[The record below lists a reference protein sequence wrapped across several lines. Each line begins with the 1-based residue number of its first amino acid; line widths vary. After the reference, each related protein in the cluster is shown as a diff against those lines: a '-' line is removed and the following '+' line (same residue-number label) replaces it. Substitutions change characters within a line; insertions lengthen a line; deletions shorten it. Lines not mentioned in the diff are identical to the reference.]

1 MTGGSPSAILLT
13 VSGIT
18 NSPRITERRQATRA
32 EILSAAWALARE
44 EGLAGLSL
52 RELGTRVGMRAQSL
66 YGYFASKNDIYD
78 AMFADGW
85 RALLAEV
92 EWPGPDDAVDRDAFK
107 AGTCSFVTFCVA
119 DPVRYQL
126 LFQRT
131 VHGFEPSPASYAIA
145 VQVLERVQDVSARL
159 GVTEPAHL
167 DLQTA
172 LLTGLTSQ
180 QIANDP
186 GGDRW
191 TRLLDEAL
199 DMYLDHVLPTGPDPR
214 STP

>member
-1 MTGGSPSAILLT
+1 
-13 VSGIT
+13 
-18 NSPRITERRQATRA
+18 
-32 EILSAAWALARE
+32 
-44 EGLAGLSL
+44 
-52 RELGTRVGMRAQSL
+52 MRAQSL

-92 EWPGPDDAVDRDAFK
+92 EWPGEDDVVDREAFK
-107 AGTCSFVTFCVA
+107 NGVRTTVAFCVA

-126 LFQRT
+126 LFLRT
-131 VHGFEPSPASYAIA
+131 LPGFEPSAGSYAIA
-145 VQVLERVQDVSARL
+145 VQLLERVQEVSARL
-159 GVTEPAHL
+159 GITDPAHL

-172 LLTGLTSQ
+172 LVTGLTSQ

-191 TRLLDEAL
+191 VRLLDEAL
-199 DMYLDHVLPTGPDPR
+199 DMYLDHVLADPSTDR

>member
-1 MTGGSPSAILLT
+1 M
-13 VSGIT
+13 SGVT
-18 NSPRITERRQATRA
+18 NSPRIAERRQATQA
-32 EILSAAWALARE
+32 EILAAAWELAHE

-52 RELGTRVGMRAQSL
+52 RALGARVGMRAQSL

-78 AMFADGW
+78 AMFADGY
-85 RALLAEV
+85 RALLGEIS
-92 EWPGPDDAVDRDAFK
+92 WPDDDGATIDRDTFK
-107 AGTCSFVTFCVA
+107 AGARTFVAACVA
-119 DPVRYQL
+119 DPMRYQL

-131 VHGFEPSPASYAIA
+131 LPGFEPSPDSYAVA
-145 VQVLERVQDVSARL
+145 LHLVERLTAACASL
-159 GVTEPAHL
+159 GITDPAHV

-172 LLTGLTSQ
+172 LVTGITAQ
-180 QIANDP
+180 QLANDP

-191 TRLLDEAL
+191 TRLLDDAL

>member
-1 MTGGSPSAILLT
+1 M
-13 VSGIT
+13 SGVT
-18 NSPRITERRQATRA
+18 NSPRIAERRQATQA
-32 EILSAAWALARE
+32 EILAAAWELALE

-52 RELGTRVGMRAQSL
+52 RALGRRVGMRAQSL

-92 EWPGPDDAVDRDAFK
+92 EWPGEDDVVDREAFK
-107 AGTCSFVTFCVA
+107 AGTHTMVAFCLA

-126 LFQRT
+126 LFLRT
-131 VHGFEPSPASYAIA
+131 LPGFEPSAGSYAIA
-145 VQVLERVQDVSARL
+145 VQLLERVQEVSARL
-159 GVTEPAHL
+159 GITEPAHL

-172 LLTGLTSQ
+172 LVTGLTSQ

-191 TRLLDEAL
+191 IRLLDDAL
-199 DMYLDHVLPTGPDPR
+199 DMYLDHVLANRPTSDDR
-214 STP
+214 SSS

>member
-1 MTGGSPSAILLT
+1 
-13 VSGIT
+13 VSGVT
-18 NSPRITERRQATRA
+18 NSPRIQARRAATRA
-32 EILSAAWALARE
+32 EILEAAWALARE

-52 RELGTRVGMRAQSL
+52 RALGDRVGMRAQSL

-78 AMFADGW
+78 AMFADGY

-92 EWPGPDDAVDRDAFK
+92 DWPGTSTPVDRDSFK
-107 AGTCSFVTFCVA
+107 AGTRAFVEFCVA

-131 VHGFEPSPASYAIA
+131 LPGFEPSPESYAEA
-145 VQVLERVQDVSARL
+145 LRVLEHLAHAAAAL
-159 GVTEPAHL
+159 GITDPAHL

-172 LLTGLTSQ
+172 LVTGLTSQ

-191 TRLLDEAL
+191 TRLLDDAI
-199 DMYLDHVLPTGPDPR
+199 DMYLDHVLAARPTAR
-214 STP
+214 SAP

>member
-1 MTGGSPSAILLT
+1 M
-13 VSGIT
+13 SGTT
-18 NSPRITERRQATRA
+18 NSPRIAARRQATRA
-32 EILSAAWALARE
+32 EILAAAWALAQE
-44 EGLAGLSL
+44 QGLAGLSL

-85 RALLAEV
+85 RALLAEGI
-92 EWPGPDDAVDRDAFK
+92 WPGPEVPVDRERFKEGARQFVAF
-107 AGTCSFVTFCVA
+107 CLA
-119 DPVRYQL
+119 DPVRFQL

-131 VHGFEPSPASYAIA
+131 IPGFEPSAESYSVALDVLTHVEHASAA
-145 VQVLERVQDVSARL
+145 L
-159 GVTEPAHL
+159 GITDQAHL

-172 LLTGLTSQ
+172 LISGLISQ

-191 TRLLDEAL
+191 SRLVDDAI
-199 DMYLDHVLPTGPDPR
+199 DMYLDHVLPDARPDR
-214 STP
+214 SAP